1 MSLFRQTVITGFLI
15 AGTMIGGTMIGAPAH
30 AEAVARAHL
39 EKPYRMEAIPGS
51 AVKRIV
57 FTQKAAQRI
66 DVRTGQISLDGRG
79 RLITPY
85 AAVFYDLKGATWVY
99 TNPEPF
105 TFIRHMVT
113 VVSVEDDKAVLTE
126 GPPDGTHVVTLGVAE
141 LYGTERGVGH

>member
-1 MSLFRQTVITGFLI
+1 MSLLRQTVITGFLI
-15 AGTMIGGTMIGAPAH
+15 GGTMIGAPAPAH
-30 AEAVARAHL
+30 AEEVARTHL

-51 AVKRIV
+51 TVKRIV

-66 DVRTGQISLDGRG
+66 DVRTGQISQDGRG
-79 RLITPY
+79 RLIAPY

-99 TNPEPF
+99 TNPEPL
-105 TFIRHMVT
+105 TFIRHKVII
-113 VVSVEDDKAVLTE
+113 VSVEDDKAVLTE